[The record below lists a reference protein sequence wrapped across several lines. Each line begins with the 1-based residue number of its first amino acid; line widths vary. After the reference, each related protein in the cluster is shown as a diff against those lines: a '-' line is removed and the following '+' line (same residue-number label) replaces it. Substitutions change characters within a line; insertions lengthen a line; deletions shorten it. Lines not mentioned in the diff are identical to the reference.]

1 MLVQPAI
8 SPAQVIPQTK
18 RNVALGLVLGLLWG
32 VGLAFLIERLD
43 TRVRTS
49 EQVETLIDLP
59 VLGELPKPPQSSIR
73 GRRVTMIDQPFGSYA
88 ESVRKLR
95 AQLEFANLGADLRT
109 LMVTSAVQG
118 EGKSTVAADLAVAF
132 ARFGKRVVL
141 CDLDARSPSV
151 DHAFGLEVRRGLVDV
166 ATGRDSLDRALVLIS
181 WAGIPGRMPV
191 ARSTFARTPAE
202 GPAETLG
209 QAGEAE
215 ERPGRLDI
223 LTLGSRRPHD
233 PADFV
238 GSSPVRQVIESLA
251 ETHDI
256 VIVDTA
262 PPPSGERR
270 VADQRVRGCSADR
283 LRPCDCPEAA
293 PAHGRRSAAAFPTR
307 IVGVAVTGTAPI
319 AGYGY
324 APDENAADGRV

>member
-1 MLVQPAI
+1 M
-8 SPAQVIPQTK
+8 S
-18 RNVALGLVLGLLWG
+18 
-32 VGLAFLIERLD
+32 
-43 TRVRTS
+43 
-49 EQVETLIDLP
+49 
-59 VLGELPKPPQSSIR
+59 
-73 GRRVTMIDQPFGSYA
+73 
-88 ESVRKLR
+88 
-95 AQLEFANLGADLRT
+95 
-109 LMVTSAVQG
+109 
-118 EGKSTVAADLAVAF
+118 
-132 ARFGKRVVL
+132 
-141 CDLDARSPSV
+141 
-151 DHAFGLEVRRGLVDV
+151 
-166 ATGRDSLDRALVLIS
+166 ATGRDSLDRALVPIS

-262 PPPSGERR
+262 PLLPVSDAWLISEYVDAALIVCGL
-270 VADQRVRGCSADR
+270 ATVRKQH
-283 LRPCDCPEAA
+283 LRTV
-293 PAHGRRSAAAFPTR
+293 RRSAAAFPTR